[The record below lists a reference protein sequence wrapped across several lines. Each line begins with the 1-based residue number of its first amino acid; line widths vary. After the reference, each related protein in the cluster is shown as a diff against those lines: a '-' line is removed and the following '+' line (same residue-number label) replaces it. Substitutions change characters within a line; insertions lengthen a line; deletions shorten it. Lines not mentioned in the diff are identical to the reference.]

1 MAAWG
6 SHLGNPRLAAVNEK
20 GRMTVAMSSLTSAAV
35 GASSTDQT
43 VLETG
48 KTGAA
53 ALVGDHRGVGSARAV
68 PQLRDNDEEQ

>member
-1 MAAWG
+1 
-6 SHLGNPRLAAVNEK
+6 
-20 GRMTVAMSSLTSAAV
+20 
-35 GASSTDQT
+35 